1 MAHYIEVEES
11 LLIGPSLNTSFSPQ
25 PQAAETAAKP
35 SSWWR
40 RGGFLTG
47 KVPFCSQTT
56 KQRPFACPH
65 FGYET
70 RARTLLE
77 DDKIREEGPQPQRP
91 VVEAARAVLERKR
104 PSSRR
109 RSRVQHSTAHSMWL
123 TSAAAVT
130 ITTSTTAASASHYTY
145 HFAASIIWPPLHDSI
160 DSKIEL
166 IR

>member
-1 MAHYIEVEES
+1 M
-11 LLIGPSLNTSFSPQ
+11 IGPSLNTSFSPQ

-70 RARTLLE
+70 RAHAFRGRQNKRRRAPATEAGGGGRQSSTRKKETQQSTAVSRPAFNRSLNVTNFCCCSDNNNIDNSSLSLTLYIPFCGLNNL
-77 DDKIREEGPQPQRP
+77 
-91 VVEAARAVLERKR
+91 AS
-104 PSSRR
+104 SSRFNR
-109 RSRVQHSTAHSMWL
+109 
-123 TSAAAVT
+123 
-130 ITTSTTAASASHYTY
+130 
-145 HFAASIIWPPLHDSI
+145 FKD
-160 DSKIEL
+160 
-166 IR
+166 